1 MQSELAAVL
10 RLVLTLPSALALT
23 TGNAVDANI
32 SINAHSA
39 SKETNE
45 VVSAFLGRHI
55 FVCFMSLKGK
65 ELDKMVND
73 LSAALNFDVDSFVS
87 LYKLFVFV
95 SFVYQCFFILS
106 CKAASIDSRRRSVS
120 CSIVDKIGLYRYN
133 SVYIVDTIT
142 IIIYFVSRNPVWE
155 RRTRPTW
162 HVTSMNKTEFVI
174 KKKKKNSYFEQ

>member
-1 MQSELAAVL
+1 
-10 RLVLTLPSALALT
+10 
-23 TGNAVDANI
+23 
-32 SINAHSA
+32 
-39 SKETNE
+39 
-45 VVSAFLGRHI
+45 
-55 FVCFMSLKGK
+55 
-65 ELDKMVND
+65 MVND

-174 KKKKKNSYFEQ
+174 KKKKKKEETHIPLKNSILNNDCWNERYLILQCALHICIFCFGRKEKSLQQNPS